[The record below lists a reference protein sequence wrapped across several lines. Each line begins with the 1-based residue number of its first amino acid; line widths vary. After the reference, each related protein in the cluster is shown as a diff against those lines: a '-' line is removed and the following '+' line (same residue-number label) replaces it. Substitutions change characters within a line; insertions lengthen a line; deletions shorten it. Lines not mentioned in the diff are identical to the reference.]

1 MNSPVITQPTAE
13 PDSDLPEDICRI
25 PPECRDAELRRLA
38 KQCPTKQEQEQQEAE
53 AKARAAEL
61 GIPYP

>member
-1 MNSPVITQPTAE
+1 MNSPVITQHTAE
-13 PDSDLPEDICRI
+13 PDSDLPEDIRRI
-25 PPECRDAELRRLA
+25 PPECRDTELRRLA
-38 KQCPTKQEQEQQEAE
+38 EHPTKREQEQQEAE